1 MATRSIFKVLA
12 ASALGLAGATGA
24 QAALITQWGY
34 TVTTEWG
41 NGVNAPAPVFTG
53 GGGVTHADAT
63 MLSWGASNPPNQT
76 PIDTTDPNTSRSGLI
91 ITPGGPVTQPP
102 NLFTNGAAVDTHTI
116 THYNNTISSAFSSL
130 STASVF
136 TTLTL
141 TPLVPSGPALPTL
154 TRTFQVD
161 FSETPNTSSPGTCG
175 FPSTS
180 ACDDI
185 FVLKAGS
192 LTQTFVL
199 DGITYTL
206 NILATGL
213 GPLPAATCAAAGA
226 AAGCIGF
233 QTQEHKATPAQ
244 FSFKISAAQV
254 PEPGILGLLGLGLAT
269 IGFVG
274 RLRRS

>member
-1 MATRSIFKVLA
+1 MATRSTFNVLA
-12 ASALGLAGATGA
+12 AFALGLAGATGA

-41 NGVNAPAPVFTG
+41 NGTNAPAPVFTS
-53 GGGVTHADAT
+53 VSSTNYADAT
-63 MLSWGASNPPNQT
+63 MLSWGALNPPNQT
-76 PIDTTDPNTSRSGLI
+76 PIDTNDPNTSRSGLI
-91 ITPGGPVTQPP
+91 ITPDTPVTNPP
-102 NLFTNGAAVDTHTI
+102 DLFTNGAAVDTHTI
-116 THYNNTISSAFSSL
+116 THYNNTISSSFSTL

-141 TPLVPSGPALPTL
+141 TPLVPSGPSLGTL

-161 FSETPNTSSPGTCG
+161 FSETPNTASTASCG

-185 FVLKAGS
+185 FVLTAGS
-192 LTQTFVL
+192 LTQSFVL
-199 DGITYTL
+199 DGINYTL
-206 NILATGL
+206 EILATGL
-213 GPLPAATCAAAGA
+213 GPLPAATCQAADAS
-226 AAGCIGF
+226 AGCIGF
-233 QTQEHKATPAQ
+233 QTEEHKATPAQ

>member
-1 MATRSIFKVLA
+1 MATRSTFKVLA
-12 ASALGLAGATGA
+12 AFALGLAGATGA

-41 NGVNAPAPVFTG
+41 NGANAPAPVFSG
-53 GGGVTHADAT
+53 GDGTTFSSAT
-63 MLSWGASNPPNQT
+63 MLSWGASNPPSQVPN
-76 PIDTTDPNTSRSGLI
+76 DTANPETSRSGLI

-102 NLFTNGAAVDTHTI
+102 NLFTNGVAVDTHTI
-116 THYNNTISSAFSSL
+116 THYNNTIASHFSTL

-141 TPLVPSGPALPTL
+141 TPLAPPGMSLPTL

-185 FVLKAGS
+185 FVLTAGS
-192 LTQTFVL
+192 LTQSFVL
-199 DGITYTL
+199 GGITYTL
-206 NILATGL
+206 DILATGL

-233 QTQEHKATPAQ
+233 QTLEHQATPAQ
-244 FSFKISAAQV
+244 FSFKISAQQV

-274 RLRRS
+274 RIRRS

>member
-1 MATRSIFKVLA
+1 MATRSTFKVLA
-12 ASALGLAGATGA
+12 ALALGLGSAAAA
-24 QAALITQWGY
+24 QAALITEWGY
-34 TVTTEWG
+34 SVTTEWG
-41 NGVNAPAPVFTG
+41 NGTTAPAPVFTS
-53 GGGVTHADAT
+53 GGGVTHADAA

-76 PIDTTDPNTSRSGLI
+76 PNDTSDPNTSRSGLI
-91 ITPGGPVTQPP
+91 ITPDTAVTNPP

-116 THYNNTISSAFSSL
+116 THYNNTISSNFSTL

-141 TPLVPSGPALPTL
+141 TPLVPGGPSLPTL

-185 FVLKAGS
+185 FVLTAGS
-192 LTQTFVL
+192 LTQSFVL

-206 NILATGL
+206 EILATGL

-226 AAGCIGF
+226 APGCIGF
-233 QTQEHKATPAQ
+233 QTLEHQATPAQ
-244 FSFKISAAQV
+244 FSFKISAQV
-254 PEPGILGLLGLGLAT
+254 PEPAILGLLGLGLAG

>member
-1 MATRSIFKVLA
+1 MATRSTFKVLA
-12 ASALGLAGATGA
+12 AFALGLAGATGA

-41 NGVNAPAPVFTG
+41 NGTNAPAPVFTSG
-53 GGGVTHADAT
+53 NGLTHADAA
-63 MLSWGASNPPNQT
+63 MLSWGAPNPPSQT
-76 PIDTTDPNTSRSGLI
+76 PIDTTNPNTSRSGLI
-91 ITPGGPVTQPP
+91 ITPDTPVTNPP
-102 NLFTNGAAVDTHTI
+102 DLFTNGAAVDTHTI
-116 THYNNTISSAFSSL
+116 THYNNTISSTFSTLTS
-130 STASVF
+130 ASVF

-141 TPLVPSGPALPTL
+141 TPLAPPGLSLPTL

-161 FSETPNTSSPGTCG
+161 FRETPNVAPCG
-175 FPSTS
+175 FSS
-180 ACDDI
+180 VSVCDDI

-206 NILATGL
+206 DILATGL

-244 FSFKISAAQV
+244 FSFKISAAQQV